1 MRFYLLLLPFLFFA
15 CNTNNKPP
23 QKVAFPSFYAWKTTF
38 KNDAFQAKTLEDY
51 EVKRLYI
58 KYADIDFREG
68 KGAIPVSKT
77 DLNFDSFPKKIAI
90 IPVFF
95 IVNRVFLKINESES
109 DSLARS
115 ILRYFDAVTPMNYT
129 VPEIQIDCDWSEK
142 TRDAYFLFLKQ
153 IKAQLNQFPKG
164 EIPILSA
171 TIRLHQVKYRKNSG
185 IPPVDRGMLM
195 LYNFESPSKKEL
207 HNSIIST
214 SAAAQYLPQKNPSPF
229 SRPPSTVLRQP
240 SSVSRQPSSVYPL
253 PLDAALPL
261 FAWGLH
267 FKDQELKSFIH
278 DFRKVNADSC
288 TFLKC
293 VCENI
298 FRVKSDTSCFASY
311 FRTGDWVRTESAKFE
326 TISEVWDLA
335 KPVIPNDTCHLV
347 FFDLNEKNLKFY
359 QYEELSKLFKNSN

>member
-1 MRFYLLLLPFLFFA
+1 LYEGLQIFITLYFVSKMRFYFLLLNLILLA
-15 CNTNNKPP
+15 CNNVPKPP
-23 QKVAFPSFYAWKTTF
+23 HKVAFPSFYAWKTTF
-38 KNDAFQAKTLEDY
+38 KNDAFQTQTLQ
-51 EVKRLYI
+51 KFNANRLYI
-58 KYADIDFREG
+58 KYADIDFIEG

-77 DLNFDSFPKKIAI
+77 DLNFDNFSRDIAI

-95 IVNRVFLKINESES
+95 IVNRVFSKITTTES
-109 DSLARS
+109 DSLAS
-115 ILRYFDAVTPMNYT
+115 KLLTYLDQVTPMNCK

-153 IKAQLNQFPKG
+153 IKTQLNQFPKG
-164 EIPILSA
+164 EVPILSA
-171 TIRLHQVKYRKNSG
+171 TIRLHQVKYRKNTG
-185 IPPVDRGMLM
+185 IPPVDRGLLM
-195 LYNFESPSKKEL
+195 LYNFESPSKKEQ

-214 SAAAQYLPQKNPSPF
+214 SLAAQYLSKTKP
-229 SRPPSTVLRQP
+229 
-240 SSVSRQPSSVYPL
+240 YPL

-267 FKDQELKSFIH
+267 FRNQELKSFIH
-278 DFRKVNADSC
+278 DFRKENADSC
-288 TFLKC
+288 NFLKC
-293 VCENI
+293 VQENI

-335 KPVIPNDTCHLV
+335 KSVIPNDTCHLV

-359 QYEELSKLFKNSN
+359 PHEKLLSLFKNPD